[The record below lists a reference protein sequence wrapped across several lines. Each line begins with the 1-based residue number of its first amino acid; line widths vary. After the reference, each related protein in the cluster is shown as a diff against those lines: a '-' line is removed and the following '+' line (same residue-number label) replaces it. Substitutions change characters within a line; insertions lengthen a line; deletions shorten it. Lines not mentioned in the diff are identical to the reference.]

1 MFCDLVA
8 FSLECC
14 HRPEC
19 PIIQSCLS
27 YIVIVALG
35 TTTYIP
41 LHQGHNL
48 LKDRQNSAGST
59 KGSFFLRFESGHE
72 FKLFPTKNQASDWLT
87 WPSWFTNL
95 RLGFGGKQLELMPC
109 LRISEKPTFW
119 KLILY
124 WNISTTYFQI
134 LCHTLSHLFLSLW
147 TWTDLVISTYGNW
160 IRIGHGMNRHFS
172 RQTFVYYV

>member
-1 MFCDLVA
+1 MFSRQIQCLYHDWFCYDCHHDFGDMFCDLVA

-48 LKDRQNSAGST
+48 LKDRQNSAA
-59 KGSFFLRFESGHE
+59 
-72 FKLFPTKNQASDWLT
+72 KNQASDWLT
-87 WPSWFTNL
+87 WPSWSTNL

-109 LRISEKPTFW
+109 LQISEKPTFW
-119 KLILY
+119 KMFLY
-124 WNISTTYFQI
+124 WNISTYFQI

-147 TWTDLVISTYGNW
+147 TWTDLVISTYTTYVRQLDQDWSWNE
-160 IRIGHGMNRHFS
+160 
-172 RQTFVYYV
+172 QTFF